1 MNFELVPGQEVNQTY
16 PDTSLEMFLNF
27 LLLKK
32 LKITHLASNTHN
44 DITILHVYVYKLQ
57 DSSEM
62 YGLGLAGEEGE
73 GT

>member
-32 LKITHLASNTHN
+32 MENNSF
-44 DITILHVYVYKLQ
+44 
-57 DSSEM
+57 
-62 YGLGLAGEEGE
+62 GEQY
-73 GT
+73 T